1 MHTDIPSSLVTVAPF
16 LLLLFLWFICLR
28 VFQTRA
34 DEKRKQLAETM
45 KELIQTNVV
54 PEFRALQESVEGLRA
69 DLKSME
75 DRRG

>member
-1 MHTDIPSSLVTVAPF
+1 MHTDIPSSLVIVAPF

-34 DEKRKQLAETM
+34 DEKRKQFAETM

-54 PEFRALQESVEGLRA
+54 PEFRALRESVEGLRA
-69 DLKSME
+69 DLRSME
-75 DRRG
+75 DKRG